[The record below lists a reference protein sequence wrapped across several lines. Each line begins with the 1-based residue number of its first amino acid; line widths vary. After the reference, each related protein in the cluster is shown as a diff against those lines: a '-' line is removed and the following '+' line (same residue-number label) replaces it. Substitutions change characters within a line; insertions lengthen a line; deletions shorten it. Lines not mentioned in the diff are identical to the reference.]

1 MSTNKEALINTAI
14 SVLNEKLLNIQ
25 TELNGLDRSLK
36 NETKSS
42 AGDKFETSREMIQ
55 QEREKLYNLQL
66 NTKHM
71 LDLLSSTKGK
81 TPTVVESG
89 ALVETDKACL
99 HISIPL
105 GKISLGELTVFFI
118 SPSSPLAQAMLNK
131 KVNDAVVF
139 NGVEH
144 KIISIR

>member
-1 MSTNKEALINTAI
+1 MSTNKEALIDTAI

-71 LDLLSSTKGK
+71 LDLLSSTMGK
-81 TPTVVESG
+81 NPTVVESG

-131 KVNDAVVF
+131 KVSDAVVF
-139 NGVEH
+139 NGVEY

>member
-1 MSTNKEALINTAI
+1 MSTNKEALIDTAI

-25 TELNGLDRSLK
+25 SELNGLDRSLK

-81 TPTVVESG
+81 TPTIVESG

>member
-1 MSTNKEALINTAI
+1 MSTNKEALIDTAI

>member
-1 MSTNKEALINTAI
+1 MGSEMCIR
-14 SVLNEKLLNIQ
+14 
-25 TELNGLDRSLK
+25 DR
-36 NETKSS
+36 
-42 AGDKFETSREMIQ
+42 FETSREMIQ

-71 LDLLSSTKGK
+71 LDLLSSTMGK
-81 TPTVVESG
+81 NPTVVESG

>member
-1 MSTNKEALINTAI
+1 MSTNKEALIDTAI

-71 LDLLSSTKGK
+71 LDLLSSTMGK
-81 TPTVVESG
+81 NPTVVESG

-131 KVNDAVVF
+131 KVSDAVVF

>member
-1 MSTNKEALINTAI
+1 MSANKEELIDTAI

-25 TELNGLDRSLK
+25 TELNGLDLSLK

-55 QEREKLYNLQL
+55 QEREKLYDLQV
-66 NTKHM
+66 NTKHI

-81 TPTVVESG
+81 TSTIVESG

-105 GKISLGELTVFFI
+105 GKISLGELTVIFI

>member
-1 MSTNKEALINTAI
+1 MSTNKEALIDTAI

-71 LDLLSSTKGK
+71 LDLLSSTMGK
-81 TPTVVESG
+81 NPTVVESG

-105 GKISLGELTVFFI
+105 GKISIGKLTVFFI

-131 KVNDAVVF
+131 KVSDEVVF
-139 NGVEH
+139 NGIEH

>member
-1 MSTNKEALINTAI
+1 MSTNKEALIDTAI

-71 LDLLSSTKGK
+71 LDLLSSTMGK
-81 TPTVVESG
+81 NPTVVESG

>member
-1 MSTNKEALINTAI
+1 MSANKEALVDTAI
-14 SVLNEKLLNIQ
+14 NVLKEKLLNIQ
-25 TELNGLDRSLK
+25 AELNGLDLSLK

-55 QEREKLYNLQL
+55 QEREKLYDLQV

-81 TPTVVESG
+81 TSTIVKSG

-105 GKISLGELTVFFI
+105 GKISVGKLTAFFI

-131 KVNDAVVF
+131 KVSDEVVF
-139 NGVEH
+139 NGIEH
-144 KIISIR
+144 KIISIH

>member
-1 MSTNKEALINTAI
+1 MSTNKEALIDTAI
-14 SVLNEKLLNIQ
+14 SVLNEKLINIQ

-71 LDLLSSTKGK
+71 LDLLSSTMGK

>member
-1 MSTNKEALINTAI
+1 MSTNKEALIDTAI

-25 TELNGLDRSLK
+25 TELNGLDLSLK

-71 LDLLSSTKGK
+71 LDLLSSTMEKN
-81 TPTVVESG
+81 PTVVESG

-131 KVNDAVVF
+131 KVSDAVVF

>member
-1 MSTNKEALINTAI
+1 MSTNKEALIDTAI

-71 LDLLSSTKGK
+71 LDLLSSTMGK
-81 TPTVVESG
+81 NPTVVESG

-105 GKISLGELTVFFI
+105 GKISLGELTVFFL

-144 KIISIR
+144 KIISIS

>member
-1 MSTNKEALINTAI
+1 MSTNKEALIDTAI

-71 LDLLSSTKGK
+71 LDLLSSTMEKN
-81 TPTVVESG
+81 PTVVESG

-131 KVNDAVVF
+131 KVSDAVVF